1 MFFEAINAAGVL
13 QVPMLISVW
22 DDDYGISVPKEYQT
36 TKGSISKILAGFQRD
51 TKDKGF
57 EILTVKGWDYEA
69 LCKTYE
75 KAERICREE
84 HVPVLVHV
92 IEMTQPQGHS
102 TSGSHERYKSKERL
116 AWENEFDCLR
126 QMRKWIVAQG
136 IASEGELD
144 ELEKEAKATA
154 KKIKDESW
162 KAFNKTIQQEQKEL
176 VSLLERCEEEHSEVR
191 AIVET
196 LNKTINPVHYDS
208 MKAAKAAL
216 RALAGKN
223 SAIKDSVKEW
233 VQKVSNANYGRFN
246 SHLFSQSTE
255 SAFQVLGIAAQY
267 SDNSLLVDGREVL
280 RACFTEALKRDPRI
294 LAFGED
300 VGKIG
305 DVNQG
310 FAGLQE
316 KFGEL
321 RVTDTGIR
329 ECTIVGQ
336 GIGLAL
342 RGLRPIAEIQYLDYL
357 LYAIQIL
364 SDDLANLQYR
374 TKGGQ
379 KAPLIVRTRGH
390 RLEGVWHAGSPMGM
404 ILNSLRGMLVLVPRN
419 MVQAA
424 GFYNTLFKS
433 DDPALV
439 IECLNGYRLKEK
451 LPENV
456 GEFCVPIGEPEIL
469 QEGNDVTIVTYG
481 SMCRVVMEA
490 VEELDKKGISCEVI
504 DVQSLLP
511 FDIRH
516 TIVESLKKTN
526 RIVFADEDVPGGATA
541 FMMQQVFEVQKGYQ
555 YLDSAPLTI
564 TAKEH
569 RPAYGSDGDYF
580 SKPNPEEIF
589 ESVYGM
595 MCESQP
601 QRFPSL

>member
-1 MFFEAINAAGVL
+1 
-13 QVPMLISVW
+13 
-22 DDDYGISVPKEYQT
+22 
-36 TKGSISKILAGFQRD
+36 
-51 TKDKGF
+51 
-57 EILTVKGWDYEA
+57 
-69 LCKTYE
+69 
-75 KAERICREE
+75 
-84 HVPVLVHV
+84 
-92 IEMTQPQGHS
+92 MTQPQGHS

-481 SMCRVVMEA
+481 SMCRIVMDA
-490 VEELDKKGISCEVI
+490 ANELDNKGISCEVI

-516 TIVESLKKTN
+516 SIVASLKKTN

-541 FMMQQVFEVQKGYQ
+541 FMMQQVLEVQKGYQ
-555 YLDSAPLTI
+555 HLDSAPLTI

-589 ESVYGM
+589 ESVYEM
-595 MCESQP
+595 MSEINP
-601 QRFPSL
+601 ERYPNL